1 MDIIYQKENFQ
12 FLYQVYALIYKGI
25 YHGDIIETK
34 FKGLEEDWIN
44 FEWIDDDKIDNY
56 KIYSNRIK
64 EIIKNPNKQFHIIE
78 NLVKKDK

>member
-1 MDIIYQKENFQ
+1 MKNLFMQKFFIINK
-12 FLYQVYALIYKGI
+12 LIYKGI

-44 FEWIDDDKIDNY
+44 FEWIDVDKIDNY
-56 KIYSNRIK
+56 KIYSNKIK
-64 EIIKNPNKQFHIIE
+64 EIIKNPNKQFNIIE

>member
-1 MDIIYQKENFQ
+1 MKNLFMQKFFIINK
-12 FLYQVYALIYKGI
+12 LIYKGI
-25 YHGDIIETK
+25 YHRDIIETK

-44 FEWIDDDKIDNY
+44 FEWIDVDKIDNY
-56 KIYSNRIK
+56 KIYSNKIK